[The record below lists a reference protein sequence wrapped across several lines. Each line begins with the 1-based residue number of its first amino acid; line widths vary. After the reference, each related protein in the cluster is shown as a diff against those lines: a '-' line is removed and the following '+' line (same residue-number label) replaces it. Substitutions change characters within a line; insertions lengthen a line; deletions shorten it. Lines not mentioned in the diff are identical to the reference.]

1 MGRHVDRN
9 RESLHQLD
17 KIRYTREYATNEI
30 LLHDKIYSFYW
41 NNRSREK
48 KYKYTMSLKYKSS
61 RIKISTR

>member
-30 LLHDKIYSFYW
+30 LLHDKIVKSIYSSY
-41 NNRSREK
+41 
-48 KYKYTMSLKYKSS
+48 
-61 RIKISTR
+61 